1 MSGRQLSSFSSASS
15 NYHGHGYPQQHP
27 YGSPLHHHHH
37 AIPAPYGRKL
47 DSRYSRIADNYQ
59 TLEQVTAAL
68 AHAGLESSNLVVG
81 IDFTKSNEWTGARSF
96 NRRSLHHIGNG
107 KNPYEQA
114 ISIIGK
120 TLSAFD
126 EDNLIP
132 CFGFGDASTHDRDVF
147 SFQPDGRFCN
157 GFEELLRCYR
167 EIVPNLRL
175 AGPTSFAP
183 IIETAMTIVEESCGQ
198 YHVLLIIADGQ
209 VTTSANGHRSPQE
222 QKTIDAIVKA
232 SQYPLSIVLV
242 GVGDGPWDMMR
253 EFDDNIPA
261 RAFDNF
267 QFVNFTEIM
276 SKNADPLRKQTQF
289 ALTALMEIPSQYKA
303 TIELNIL
310 GGRTSNAPDR
320 IPLPPPLYGTA
331 SFTNSFIPSRPPYS
345 GYDTTSTV
353 PYPGCDTTMST
364 TPSSSS
370 SFDNQICPICQSN
383 PKDMAFGCGH
393 QTCCKCGE
401 YLQLCPI
408 CRNQINTRI
417 RLY

>member
-1 MSGRQLSSFSSASS
+1 MR
-15 NYHGHGYPQQHP
+15 
-27 YGSPLHHHHH
+27 
-37 AIPAPYGRKL
+37 
-47 DSRYSRIADNYQ
+47 
-59 TLEQVTAAL
+59 
-68 AHAGLESSNLVVG
+68 
-81 IDFTKSNEWTGARSF
+81 
-96 NRRSLHHIGNG
+96 
-107 KNPYEQA
+107 
-114 ISIIGK
+114 
-120 TLSAFD
+120 
-126 EDNLIP
+126 
-132 CFGFGDASTHDRDVF
+132 
-147 SFQPDGRFCN
+147 PD
-157 GFEELLRCYR
+157 Y
-167 EIVPNLRL
+167 
-175 AGPTSFAP
+175 
-183 IIETAMTIVEESCGQ
+183 
-198 YHVLLIIADGQ
+198 

-222 QKTIDAIVKA
+222 QKTINAIVKA
-232 SQYPLSIVLV
+232 SQYPLSIILV

-310 GGRTSNAPDR
+310 GSRTSNAPDR
-320 IPLPPPLYGTA
+320 VPLPPPLYGTA
-331 SFTNSFIPSRPPYS
+331 SFTNSFIPSRSSSFQQGAPPYS

-393 QTCCKCGE
+393 QDSYKKPNYVQISMDQVKTYEDQVKTYEDEVKELNEKLSAAHSDMNTKESLVKQHARVAEEAVSGWEKAEAEALGLKNHLESVTLLKLTAEDRASHLDGALKECMRQIRNLKE
-401 YLQLCPI
+401 EHEQTLQEVVLTKTKQWDKI
-408 CRNQINTRI
+408 KLELETKIANMDQEVLRSAVEKIYHFFSTHVSD
-417 RLY
+417 